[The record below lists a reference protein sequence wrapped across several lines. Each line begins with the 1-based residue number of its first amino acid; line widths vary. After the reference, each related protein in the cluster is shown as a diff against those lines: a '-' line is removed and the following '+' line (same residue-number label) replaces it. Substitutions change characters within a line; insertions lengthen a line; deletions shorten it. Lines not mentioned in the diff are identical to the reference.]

1 MAVTSDLDRGFLS
14 PSARTAHSVPYWEG
28 LAKGRLVLQQCD
40 DCGAITHPPGPV
52 CTSCQSAKRSY
63 VEASGRGTI
72 YTFTVM
78 HRAMHPEFEPYLP
91 YVVAYVTLE
100 EGINLATW
108 IVDVDPADVAIGM
121 PVELTIERID
131 DDTTLHRFR
140 PVPER

>member
-1 MAVTSDLDRGFLS
+1 
-14 PSARTAHSVPYWEG
+14 
-28 LAKGRLVLQQCD
+28 
-40 DCGAITHPPGPV
+40 
-52 CTSCQSAKRSY
+52 
-63 VEASGRGTI
+63 
-72 YTFTVM
+72 
-78 HRAMHPEFEPYLP
+78 MHPEFEPYLP